1 MSTFPVESGYT
12 FSQMARIGSDF
23 TDKSQQTV
31 QNGKHLNESLYN
43 HFSTVT
49 PRGYVDFGSSNYGL
63 LVNNVQGGPGLDGTA
78 VDDESQ
84 LWLKAGQQR
93 PIEKLQLMPR
103 PFVTVPY
110 LGRGSCDPTIES
122 QLIQGE
128 TVRGKKSVSTVMEKS
143 FVDPRAYPLE
153 KGLVERA
160 QDGSQVIQELAMD
173 GWVRGGSST
182 RESGEKYF
190 SKK

>member
-1 MSTFPVESGYT
+1 
-12 FSQMARIGSDF
+12 
-23 TDKSQQTV
+23 
-31 QNGKHLNESLYN
+31 
-43 HFSTVT
+43 
-49 PRGYVDFGSSNYGL
+49 
-63 LVNNVQGGPGLDGTA
+63 
-78 VDDESQ
+78 
-84 LWLKAGQQR
+84 
-93 PIEKLQLMPR
+93 
-103 PFVTVPY
+103 
-110 LGRGSCDPTIES
+110 
-122 QLIQGE
+122 
-128 TVRGKKSVSTVMEKS
+128 MEKS

>member
-31 QNGKHLNESLYN
+31 QNGKQLNECLYN
-43 HFSTVT
+43 HFSTVN
-49 PRGYVDFGSSNYGL
+49 PRGYVDFASSNYGL
-63 LVNNVQGGPGLDGTA
+63 LVNNVQGGTGLDGTV

-84 LWLKAGQQR
+84 LWLKVGQQR
-93 PIEKLQLMPR
+93 PIEKLQLMQR
-103 PFVTVPY
+103 TFLTVPY

-128 TVRGKKSVSTVMEKS
+128 TVRGKKSVSTIMEKS
-143 FVDPRAYPLE
+143 FIDPRTYPLE
-153 KGLVERA
+153 KGLVERV

-173 GWVRGGSST
+173 GWVRGGSNT

-190 SKK
+190 SQK